1 MTKDVRFKKSIASG
15 ESETVE
21 FKNSFDRDV
30 IETLAAFANTKGG
43 KVFVGIS
50 DKGKIT
56 GAQLNKE
63 SVQTWINQA
72 KQLTSQAIIPDAET
86 ITLSGKHVVILSVPE
101 SPIKTVACKGRYYK
115 RTKNANH
122 QLSVSEV
129 VNMHLKTFNSSWDF
143 HIDEHHS
150 GKDISLDKVQGFIER
165 TNTNRENPILDNP
178 LTVLQKFELMR
189 EGKITYAC
197 FLLFMAGES
206 GI

>member
-21 FKNSFDRDV
+21 FKNSFDREI

-72 KQLTSQAIIPDAET
+72 KQPWMTPLPYCRN
-86 ITLSGKHVVILSVPE
+86 LSSCGRGK
-101 SPIKTVACKGRYYK
+101 
-115 RTKNANH
+115 
-122 QLSVSEV
+122 
-129 VNMHLKTFNSSWDF
+129 
-143 HIDEHHS
+143 
-150 GKDISLDKVQGFIER
+150 
-165 TNTNRENPILDNP
+165 
-178 LTVLQKFELMR
+178 
-189 EGKITYAC
+189 
-197 FLLFMAGES
+197 
-206 GI
+206 